1 MDSRGTNLSGSKS
14 LQSKSKVF
22 HQWIFAIVS
31 CFVFLVIIPLDCYLH
46 GHPGRQSKKV
56 ESTRDGQMM
65 HDDPRAEGGGKIV
78 GKRFVCKTFPCC
90 GMEGILVE
98 ETIQKPKGTWLAD
111 SSSCSVTL
119 LSDTGDRKYLLP
131 PNGRPRLIII
141 SVWVGL
147 CLRNI
152 DYLLLIGFI
161 FQILGTYR
169 RRG

>member
-14 LQSKSKVF
+14 FLSMDICHCLVLCFLGNYSFGLLSAWPSRQAEQKSRGINQRRADDARWPTCRRWRENCWKTICLQNFSLL
-22 HQWIFAIVS
+22 
-31 CFVFLVIIPLDCYLH
+31 CDFVL
-46 GHPGRQSKKV
+46 
-56 ESTRDGQMM
+56 
-65 HDDPRAEGGGKIV
+65 
-78 GKRFVCKTFPCC
+78 C

-161 FQILGTYR
+161 FQILGTYW